1 MTSPALRPLHVL
13 AGELRSR
20 RLRAAEL
27 VGDCFARIRD
37 DNKAINAFI
46 TVLEESARA
55 DAETADREMDHGTY
69 RGPLHGIPVSIKD
82 LIDVAGVPTTAA
94 SHVRAGHVAAADAPV
109 VARLRQAGAVLVGKT
124 NLHEFAFG
132 TTSEES
138 AFGAVR
144 NPIDPSRSAG
154 GSSGGSAA
162 ALVAGMC
169 VASLGTDTGGSIRI
183 PSSACGTVG
192 LKPTLGEVPIDGVV
206 PLSTTMDHVGPM
218 TRNVMDAAIVF
229 DALMGRAPSECPTEG
244 TRFHFGVP
252 EPFYLERLDP
262 EVRARFDEACA
273 RLREAGHRIDSVAIA
288 HAEFVAPVYLH
299 VVMAEAAAYHAVTLE
314 AMPEKYVPSIRMR
327 LEMGKYVL
335 GEDYVRA
342 MRGRDVLR
350 ASVDAAIGGRTA
362 LILPTLPIPAP
373 PVGAASI
380 DVGGTKEPL
389 RAVMLRL
396 TQTFNLTG
404 HPAISLPMGV
414 TSSGLPCGF
423 PMVGRRGATSELLRV
438 ALASEA
444 QITPGSGS
452 VGGGAG
458 GTSGSLRVGSP
469 GR

>member
-1 MTSPALRPLHVL
+1 MTPPALRPLHVL

-20 RLRAAEL
+20 QLRAADL
-27 VGDCFARIRD
+27 VEDCLARIREG
-37 DNKAINAFI
+37 NPRLNAFI
-46 TVLEESARA
+46 TVLDDRARA
-55 DAETADREMDHGTY
+55 EAEAADREMDRGTY
-69 RGPLHGIPVSIKD
+69 RGPLHGIPVSLKD

-94 SHVRAGHVAAADAPV
+94 SHVRNGHIARKDATV
-109 VARLRQAGAVLVGKT
+109 VSRLRNAGAVIVGKT

-144 NPIDPSRSAG
+144 NPIDLSRSAG

-192 LKPTLGEVPIDGVV
+192 LKPTLGEVPTDGVV

-218 TRNVMDAAIVF
+218 TRTVMDAAIVF
-229 DALMGRAPSECPTEG
+229 DALIGRAPRECPTADD
-244 TRFHFGVP
+244 RFRFGVP

-262 EVRARFDEACA
+262 DVRARFDDACA
-273 RLREAGHRIDSVAIA
+273 RLRAAGHRIEPVAIR
-288 HAEFVAPVYLH
+288 HAELVAPVYLH
-299 VVMAEAAAYHAVTLE
+299 IVMAEAAAYHAKTLE
-314 AMPEKYVPSIRMR
+314 TMPEKYVPSVRLR
-327 LEMGKYVL
+327 LEMGRYVL

-342 MRGRDVLR
+342 MRGRDVLS
-350 ASVDAAIGGRTA
+350 ASVDAAIADRSA
-362 LILPTLPIPAP
+362 LLLPTLPIPAP
-373 PVGAASI
+373 PLGAASV
-380 DVGGTKEPL
+380 DVGGTKEPV

-404 HPAISLPMGV
+404 HPAISLPMGA
-414 TSSGLPCGF
+414 TPSGLPCGCQI
-423 PMVGRRGATSELLRV
+423 VGRRDATNELLRV
-438 ALASEA
+438 ALACEA
-444 QITPGSGS
+444 QIAAGSGS

-458 GTSGSLRVGSP
+458 WTSGSFRVGSP